1 MKAFM
6 VSVNGR
12 HVCTAGIGPDGVL
25 STMLTWVGG
34 GPNRDP
40 EGHLHLRVG
49 GLDSRTDEHVDW
61 TTPELAVGDEV
72 TVRVVEVE
80 EVDPEDSRRKA
91 QRDGEG
97 GG

>member
-12 HVCTAGIGPDGVL
+12 HVCTAGIGPNGVL
-25 STMLTWVGG
+25 STILSWVGG
-34 GPNRDP
+34 GPALGV
-40 EGHLHLRVG
+40 EGEFRLHVG
-49 GLDSRTDEHVDW
+49 GLDTRTDEHVKW
-61 TTPELAVGDEV
+61 ITPELAVGDEV

-80 EVDPEDSRRKA
+80 QVDPEVSRHKA

>member
-12 HVCTAGIGPDGVL
+12 HVCTAGIGPNGVL

-34 GPNRDP
+34 GPRRDP
-40 EGHLHLRVG
+40 EGAFHFSVG

-80 EVDPEDSRRKA
+80 QIDPEVSRRKA